1 MKVLIIEPCFFGL
14 GYIQAARA
22 LGLECWAV
30 TSDATHPDQYNY
42 RDQVRGVLV
51 CPVNDAQAVK
61 HALDEADLLPTIA
74 AVVAGNQFVTVTAAK
89 LVALLGLRGVPALAA
104 ECGVHKDLARHAYR
118 QAGHRRSTTHWSR
131 PWTMREPRQ
140 PESAIRS

>member
-51 CPVNDAQAVK
+51 C
-61 HALDEADLLPTIA
+61 
-74 AVVAGNQFVTVTAAK
+74 
-89 LVALLGLRGVPALAA
+89 R
-104 ECGVHKDLARHAYR
+104 
-118 QAGHRRSTTHWSR
+118 
-131 PWTMREPRQ
+131 
-140 PESAIRS
+140 

>member
-1 MKVLIIEPCFFGL
+1 M
-14 GYIQAARA
+14 
-22 LGLECWAV
+22 
-30 TSDATHPDQYNY
+30 
-42 RDQVRGVLV
+42 
-51 CPVNDAQAVK
+51 PVNDAQAVK